1 MSKPSYTVIPDSFL
15 DYGLKLSETVALS
28 VIHGFCQDGESGF
41 RGSYSYL
48 ARKCMVSRLTAI
60 RIVKRL
66 TNKGFLRIEQNEVN
80 GVKFNT
86 IWTDLGGSIK
96 MIPVVSEE
104 HQGSVKMIPGGSI
117 KMIPKNKNIENKEK
131 EGETRARARFTPPTQ
146 SDVKGYFVEK
156 GLRSDPMEFWLHFE
170 NCDWRLSNGRGARMK
185 DWRLA
190 ALSWEKR
197 ERQFTR

>member
-60 RIVKRL
+60 RIVKKL

-86 IWTDLGGSIK
+86 IWTDLGGGIK

-104 HQGSVKMIPGGSI
+104 HQGSIKMIPGGGI
-117 KMIPKNKNIENKEK
+117 KMTPQNKDIENKKK
-131 EGETRARARFTPPTQ
+131 EGDAPARTKFTPPTR
-146 SDVKGYFVEK
+146 SEVKEYFDTK
-156 GLRSDPMEFWLHFE
+156 GLKSDPMEFWLHFE

-197 ERQFTR
+197 EKQFAR